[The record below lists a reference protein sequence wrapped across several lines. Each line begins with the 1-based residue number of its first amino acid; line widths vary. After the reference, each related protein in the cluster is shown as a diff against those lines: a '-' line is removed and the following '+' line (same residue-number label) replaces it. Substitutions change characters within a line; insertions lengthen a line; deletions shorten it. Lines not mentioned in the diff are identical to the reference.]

1 MQSFHCIKMVVTM
14 NPCPCGYYPDMNR
27 CRCSAGEVNHYL
39 GKISQ
44 PLLDRI
50 DICSDIPAL
59 TFSQIKSS
67 KKQES
72 SGEIKKRVEAA
83 RKFQSM
89 RYEGTDISFNG
100 ELKDKAI
107 ARYCV
112 LTSQAERFMGNAFE
126 KMQFSARSYHK
137 ILKVSRTIAD
147 LAGEEIIQAEHVAEA
162 LSYRAFD
169 KKYWN

>member
-1 MQSFHCIKMVVTM
+1 MVVTM

-50 DICSDIPAL
+50 DICSDIPAV
-59 TFSQIKSS
+59 TFSQIKST
-67 KKQES
+67 KNQES

-83 RKFQSM
+83 RELQRR
-89 RYEGTDISFNG
+89 RYEGTGISFNG
-100 ELKDKAI
+100 ELKDREI
-107 ARYCV
+107 SRYCI
-112 LTSQAERFMGNAFE
+112 LTPEAERLMGSAFE

-147 LAGEEIIQAEHVAEA
+147 LSGAEIIQSEHVAEA